1 MPTTDD
7 RRPTTS
13 PTTNDQ
19 RPTTAPKAPK
29 DTEKR
34 DRIVRRIA
42 RELRDGFYVNLGIG
56 MPTLIANCVPA
67 GMQVVLQSENGML
80 GIGPFPVEGQEDSDL
95 INAGKETVSEIAG
108 TAYFSSAD
116 SFGMIRGG
124 HIDLSVLGAMEVDEK
139 GNLANWM
146 IPGKMVKGM
155 GGAMDLVA
163 GARRVVVA
171 MEHTTREGQPKIL
184 RRCTLPLTGVGVVNT
199 IVTEMAYIE
208 VTPQGLLLAEIAPGL
223 SPDDV
228 QKATEAT
235 LLVSPDLKTMSV

>member
-7 RRPTTS
+7 
-13 PTTNDQ
+13 Q
-19 RPTTAPKAPK
+19 RPTTAAPKAPK

-34 DRIVRRIA
+34 DRIVKRIA

-56 MPTLIANCVPA
+56 MPTLIANCVPP

-80 GIGPFPVEGQEDSDL
+80 GIGPFPIEGQEDPDL
-95 INAGKETVSEIAG
+95 INAGKETVSEVAG

-223 SPDDV
+223 SPADV
-228 QKATEAT
+228 QRATEPK
-235 LLVSPDLKTMSV
+235 LIVSPDLKTMSA